1 MSCKAPIDRDRLI
14 DLMYEKIVAID
25 EAIRGNG
32 KPGINVRL
40 DRVEGKVSAVSK
52 LTWLLIGAL
61 IVALV
66 KQYIP

>member
-61 IVALV
+61 VVALV
-66 KQYIP
+66 KRYIP

>member
-52 LTWLLIGAL
+52 LAWLLAGAL

-66 KQYIP
+66 KQYIQ